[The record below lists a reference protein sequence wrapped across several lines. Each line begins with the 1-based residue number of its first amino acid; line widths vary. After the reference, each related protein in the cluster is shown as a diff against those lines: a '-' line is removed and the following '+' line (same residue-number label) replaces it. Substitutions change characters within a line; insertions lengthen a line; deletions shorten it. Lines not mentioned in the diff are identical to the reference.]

1 MKKSIAMILLV
12 KGMAIVGTTAV
23 AAESVYI
30 PWTFD
35 DFDSNCEVI
44 NAAEVQPVE
53 LSAVAIEIA
62 DDTEAG
68 ELGW

>member
-1 MKKSIAMILLV
+1 MKKSIAMILMV
-12 KGMAIVGTTAV
+12 KGIAVAATTAV
-23 AAESVYI
+23 AAEPVYI

-35 DFDSNCEVI
+35 DFDSNCAVI
-44 NAAEVQPVE
+44 NAVQPVE
-53 LSAVAIEIA
+53 LSAVAVEIA

>member
-12 KGMAIVGTTAV
+12 KGMAIAGTMAV
-23 AAESVYI
+23 AAEPVYVS
-30 PWTFD
+30 WTFD

-53 LSAVAIEIA
+53 LSAVAVEIA